1 MAGKN
6 WKQYFDFCAIEKNR
20 TNGLCKLC
28 RRNYKDKSGV
38 FSNFLKHLKRQHP
51 LEYNQVFNN
60 EHEYFT
66 EDRNGIE
73 DGHEPIDLTNIK
85 EKENRIILSITK
97 NLIIRCNLPLNLVE
111 KPAFRDFMKECSL
124 KYRPVSTKRL
134 KHDIIPSLKSIVLTR
149 IHEKLNTVDHV
160 TLTVDIWSDRQ
171 CRSFI
176 GITCHFIDQNINLQ
190 AYLIDFLRL
199 KSLHTSENIQQ
210 MTDEVLERFKIKKKV
225 FRIVTDNA
233 SSMIKAYKFGLSIDT
248 ENVEIDERNQFIIE
262 NDLMI
267 EDFEEHFES
276 DNLPMMNMSTTD
288 FDHNE
293 DSSSVRLSCF
303 AHTLQ
308 LCIRDGLKN
317 APYISKV
324 LEKCQILGKCSNQ
337 SSKIAD
343 VLEELNKHI
352 SKMNITRWNSE
363 YMLMKSILSIGKS
376 DLDSIVKLMDNPVT
390 FLNNDFTI
398 LEEVVD
404 ILEPFYDISIKCQS
418 DTIVTVSIVVPAI
431 VHCITHLLEI
441 RKKLSFCTK
450 LVEQLHISIDKR
462 FSGII
467 HRLNLINV
475 ERNEPFNDPLYFM
488 ATILDPSF
496 KFYWL
501 RDLNLPINNENRL
514 KQNIIQL
521 IVDEISQDSSLSSP
535 KASSEAV
542 SVPLTTSK
550 RNKKLFVY
558 NEYDEKSNDT
568 MVSDPV
574 TEIDSYLNDPIRT
587 RFSDYWPTSRLTSL
601 KKLVKRIF
609 SVQASSAPVERVFS
623 HAGLILSSRRT
634 NMSEQLFKDL
644 VFLKVNQ
651 SLL

>member
-1 MAGKN
+1 
-6 WKQYFDFCAIEKNR
+6 
-20 TNGLCKLC
+20 
-28 RRNYKDKSGV
+28 
-38 FSNFLKHLKRQHP
+38 
-51 LEYNQVFNN
+51 
-60 EHEYFT
+60 
-66 EDRNGIE
+66 RNGIE
-73 DGHEPIDLTNIK
+73 DAHEPIDLTNIK

-124 KYRPVSTKRL
+124 KYRPVSAKRL

-149 IHEKLNTVDHV
+149 IHEKLDTTDHV
-160 TLTVDIWSDRQ
+160 TLTVDIWSDRR

-176 GITCHFIDQNINLQ
+176 GITCHFIDQDINLQ

-199 KSLHTSENIQQ
+199 KSFHTSENIQQ
-210 MTDEVLERFKIKKKV
+210 MTDEVLERFNIKKKV

-233 SSMIKAYKFGLSIDT
+233 SSMIKAYKFGLSFDT
-248 ENVEIDERNQFIIE
+248 ENIEIDEKNQFITE
-262 NDLMI
+262 NDLTI
-267 EDFEEHFES
+267 EDFEEHFEP
-276 DNLPMMNMSTTD
+276 DDLQMVNMSSSD
-288 FDHNE
+288 FGENE
-293 DSSSVRLSCF
+293 DSPSVRLSCF

-317 APYISKV
+317 VPYISKV

-363 YMLMKSILSIGKS
+363 YMLMKSILSIGKN
-376 DLDSIVKLMDNPVT
+376 DLHSIVKLMDNPVT
-390 FLNNDFTI
+390 FLNNDLTI
-398 LEEVVD
+398 LEEAVD
-404 ILEPFYDISIKCQS
+404 VLEPFNEISIKCQS
-418 DTIVTVSIVVPAI
+418 DTIVTVSIVVPALA
-431 VHCITHLLEI
+431 HCITHLLEI

-467 HRLNLINV
+467 HRLNLVNV
-475 ERNEPFNDPLYFM
+475 EIYEPFNDPLYFM
-488 ATILDPSF
+488 ATVLDPSF

-521 IVDEISQDSSLSSP
+521 IVDEISQDSFLPSP
-535 KASSEAV
+535 KATTEAASVSS
-542 SVPLTTSK
+542 TTSK
-550 RNKKLFVY
+550 RNKKLFAY
-558 NEYDEKSNDT
+558 NEYDEKFNDT
-568 MVSDPV
+568 MVFDPV
-574 TEIDSYLNDPIRT
+574 TEIDTYLNDPIRT
-587 RFSDYWPTSRLTSL
+587 RFSDYWSTSRLTSL

-651 SLL
+651 SL

>member
-1 MAGKN
+1 MTGKN
-6 WKQYFDFCAIEKNR
+6 WKQYFDFSPIEKNR

-28 RRNYKDKSGV
+28 HRNYKDKSGV
-38 FSNFLKHLKRQHP
+38 FSNFLKHLKRQHL

-60 EHEYFT
+60 EYEYFT

-73 DGHEPIDLTNIK
+73 DAHEPIDLTNIK

-111 KPAFRDFMKECSL
+111 KPAFRDFMKECNL

-134 KHDIIPSLKSIVLTR
+134 KDDVIPSLKSVVLTR
-149 IHEKLNTVDHV
+149 IHEKLNTADHV
-160 TLTVDIWSDRQ
+160 TLTVDIWSDRR

-176 GITCHFIDQNINLQ
+176 GITCHFIDQKINLQ

-210 MTDEVLERFKIKKKV
+210 MTDEVLERFNIKKKV

-233 SSMIKAYKFGLSIDT
+233 SSMIKAYKFGLCFDA
-248 ENVEIDERNQFIIE
+248 ENIEVDEKNQFIIE

-267 EDFEEHFES
+267 EDFEEQFES
-276 DNLPMMNMSTTD
+276 DNLQVVNMSSSD
-288 FDHNE
+288 FDENE
-293 DSSSVRLSCF
+293 DSSPVRLSCF

-317 APYISKV
+317 VPYISKV

-390 FLNNDFTI
+390 FLNYDFTI
-398 LEEVVD
+398 LEEIVD
-404 ILEPFYDISIKCQS
+404 ILEPFYEISIKCQS
-418 DTIVTVSIVVPAI
+418 DTIVTVSIVVPAL

-462 FSGII
+462 FSGVI

-475 ERNEPFNDPLYFM
+475 EKNEPFNDPLYFM
-488 ATILDPSF
+488 ATALDPSF

-521 IVDEISQDSSLSSP
+521 IVDEISQDSSLPSP
-535 KASSEAV
+535 KATSEAA
-542 SVPLTTSK
+542 SVPSTTSK
-550 RNKKLFVY
+550 LKKKLFAY
-558 NEYDEKSNDT
+558 NAFDEKSNDT

-587 RFSDYWPTSRLTSL
+587 RFSDYWSTS
-601 KKLVKRIF
+601 
-609 SVQASSAPVERVFS
+609 
-623 HAGLILSSRRT
+623 
-634 NMSEQLFKDL
+634 
-644 VFLKVNQ
+644 
-651 SLL
+651 

>member
-1 MAGKN
+1 
-6 WKQYFDFCAIEKNR
+6 
-20 TNGLCKLC
+20 
-28 RRNYKDKSGV
+28 
-38 FSNFLKHLKRQHP
+38 
-51 LEYNQVFNN
+51 N

-124 KYRPVSTKRL
+124 KYRPVSAKRL

-149 IHEKLNTVDHV
+149 IHEKLDTTDHV
-160 TLTVDIWSDRQ
+160 TLTVDIWSDRR

-176 GITCHFIDQNINLQ
+176 GITCHFIDQNINPQ

-199 KSLHTSENIQQ
+199 KSFHTSENIQQ
-210 MTDEVLERFKIKKKV
+210 MTDEVLERFNIKKKV

-233 SSMIKAYKFGLSIDT
+233 SSMIKAYKFGLSFDT
-248 ENVEIDERNQFIIE
+248 ENIEVDERNQFITE
-262 NDLMI
+262 NGLTI
-267 EDFEEHFES
+267 EDFEEHFEPDDLQMVNMNSS
-276 DNLPMMNMSTTD
+276 D
-288 FDHNE
+288 FGENE
-293 DSSSVRLSCF
+293 DSPSVRLSCF

-317 APYISKV
+317 VPYISKV

-363 YMLMKSILSIGKS
+363 YMLMKSILSIGKN
-376 DLDSIVKLMDNPVT
+376 DLHSIVKLMDNPVT
-390 FLNNDFTI
+390 FLNNDLTI

-404 ILEPFYDISIKCQS
+404 ILEPFNEISIKCQS
-418 DTIVTVSIVVPAI
+418 DTIVTVSIVVPALA
-431 VHCITHLLEI
+431 HCITHLLEI

-450 LVEQLHISIDKR
+450 LVEQLHISIGKR

-521 IVDEISQDSSLSSP
+521 IVDEI
-535 KASSEAV
+535 
-542 SVPLTTSK
+542 
-550 RNKKLFVY
+550 
-558 NEYDEKSNDT
+558 
-568 MVSDPV
+568 
-574 TEIDSYLNDPIRT
+574 
-587 RFSDYWPTSRLTSL
+587 
-601 KKLVKRIF
+601 
-609 SVQASSAPVERVFS
+609 
-623 HAGLILSSRRT
+623 
-634 NMSEQLFKDL
+634 
-644 VFLKVNQ
+644 
-651 SLL
+651 